1 MASSFVSTRVP
12 KHMLFHKHT
21 LSDNNVNRQ
30 GRQAGDARFSPSLLS
45 SSPCFSLHLGF
56 KRRRGDAATA
66 LGVRVIEP
74 PCPLDG
80 VAVEPVSAEPDAITR
95 VDHFRRR
102 RHTPGAAKWGGVA
115 GRGGGGRSSEG
126 APEHEVR
133 AQVPWQ
139 RSRHRAP
146 GPTAAIRP
154 PRRPRPRPRPNLSLP
169 PASASV
175 ASLWPK
181 PLLANSIVTVL

>member
-1 MASSFVSTRVP
+1 
-12 KHMLFHKHT
+12 MLFHKHT

-102 RHTPGAAKWGGVA
+102 RQQDRKGDFVGFHWFDVIGLFSYQT
-115 GRGGGGRSSEG
+115 S
-126 APEHEVR
+126 
-133 AQVPWQ
+133 
-139 RSRHRAP
+139 
-146 GPTAAIRP
+146 
-154 PRRPRPRPRPNLSLP
+154 N
-169 PASASV
+169 
-175 ASLWPK
+175 
-181 PLLANSIVTVL
+181 